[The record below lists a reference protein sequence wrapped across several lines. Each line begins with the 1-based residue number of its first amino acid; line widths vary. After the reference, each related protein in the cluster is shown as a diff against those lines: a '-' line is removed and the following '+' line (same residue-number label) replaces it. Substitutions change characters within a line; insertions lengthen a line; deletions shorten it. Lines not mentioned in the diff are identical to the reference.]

1 VNVSLGDARSNN
13 IKDRKTAVL
22 AAIDDNWRQ
31 FRNSL
36 DRLVSEDMS
45 TPDLPDGQSVI
56 DIVGHVTTWEWELVT
71 SLDRGSVEPVGNVDR
86 FNENAAEAK
95 RDNAPR
101 ETVEEMEKVH
111 RSLRDQLA
119 KAPTGYFE
127 PHDPLRE
134 MIDSCTVLHYQE
146 HGSQI
151 RIWASKNSLKSSDK

>member
-1 VNVSLGDARSNN
+1 M
-13 IKDRKTAVL
+13 KDRKSAVL

-31 FRNSL
+31 FRTSL

-45 TPDLPDGQSVI
+45 IPGVMAHQSVT

-71 SLDRGSVEPVGNVDR
+71 SLDRARIEPVGDIDR
-86 FNENAAEAK
+86 FNEIAAERK
-95 RDNAPR
+95 KGNDPR
-101 ETVEEMEKVH
+101 QTVEEMEQVH

-119 KAPTGYFE
+119 KAPSAYFE
-127 PHDPLRE
+127 PFDPFRE

-151 RIWASKNSLKSSDK
+151 RIWAAKNSMKPASD